1 MFSIV
6 FDKVQKLYFV
16 FIEDHLGCD
25 KLKSYKSSPWK
36 KSLTKFKKFLLKFI
50 MIGHFV
56 FRFSLINSL
65 RFNFLLEEDFNI
77 VNINHRVLNFLN
89 FRSLCLT
96 IFMFSSIKSFK
107 IIIFFIEEKVSCNI
121 MLNHYFSLRKTLNSI
136 QYCLW
141 K

>member
-25 KLKSYKSSPWK
+25 KLKSYKSCPWK